1 MTQRTLLSTLRL
13 TALIAAAPLLPLTQ
27 GASAQ
32 VHHHPDGRPWK
43 QKANRGPDAEVPGWY
58 YGLGVTGIR
67 VQLDEERPSHLLV
80 KHVFEG
86 SPAQKKVK
94 VGDWITGAGGAAFET
109 PHRNG
114 YGMKVFGPQGPIA
127 DFAAALDAGLA
138 GKGSSHSLS
147 VTIDRDGKE
156 KEVKLKLPS
165 KALPYAE
172 TFPFDCKQSEARREF
187 LLEYLLEN
195 QRDDGSFGHPVHNTF
210 APLALLSSGKP
221 KHMKAVR
228 KAARYHAKQT
238 KAEDEGGL
246 INWRYMAAAVVLSE
260 YYFATKEKWVL
271 PELQEVQTFLAASQY
286 MDPSQINPKAKESH
300 PGSYPKSP
308 EQQRGGW
315 GHITGFEGYGPI
327 AMLTGQ
333 GALAYSLMQRAG
345 IEVDEERHRAAYRF
359 LQRGT
364 GSNGYLWYAD
374 GVAGDENWA
383 DMGRTGASTIA
394 HWMSPFDGHDTFA
407 RRSAALMGDKP
418 DSFPDTHGS
427 PLLGMAYGA
436 LGASTHRP
444 SFEKL
449 MAANRWWFVLSE
461 CPDGTFHY
469 QPNRDNAGYGNDA
482 RLLASAVT
490 AFILS
495 IPDENLVI
503 TGKDKAKRPVSS
515 RSR

>member
-1 MTQRTLLSTLRL
+1 MTSSNPLRCVRLAAILL
-13 TALIAAAPLLPLTQ
+13 AAPFFPLTEDA
-27 GASAQ
+27 ASQ
-32 VHHHPDGRPWK
+32 VHHHPDGQPWK
-43 QKANRGPDAEVPGWY
+43 QKANRGPDAEVPGWF
-58 YGLGVTGIR
+58 YGLGVTGMR
-67 VQLDEERPSHLLV
+67 VQLDEDRPSHLLV

-86 SPAQKKVK
+86 SPAHRKVE
-94 VGDWITGAGGAAFET
+94 VGDWIVGAGGAAFGT

-114 YGMKVFGPQGPIA
+114 YGMDVFGPRGPIA

-138 GKGSSHSLS
+138 GKGSSHAVTVSL
-147 VTIDRDGKE
+147 DRDGKT

-165 KALPYAE
+165 KAQPYAE
-172 TFPFDCKQSEARREF
+172 TFPFECKQSETRLEF

-210 APLALLSSGKP
+210 APLALISSGKP
-221 KHMKAVR
+221 KHMKAAQ
-228 KAARYHAKQT
+228 KAARFHAQNT
-238 KAEDEGGL
+238 QAQDEGGL
-246 INWRYMAAAVVLSE
+246 INWRYMAAGVVLSE
-260 YYFATKEKWVL
+260 YYFATKERWVL
-271 PELQEVQTFLAASQY
+271 PELEEVYTFIKGSQY

-300 PGSYPKSP
+300 PGSYPTSN

-327 AMLTGQ
+327 AMLTGE
-333 GALAYSLMQRAG
+333 GALVYSLMQRAG
-345 IEVDEERHRAAYRF
+345 IEVDEEHHRAAYAF
-359 LQRGT
+359 LDRGT

-374 GVAGDENWA
+374 SVAGDDNWA

-394 HWMSPFDGHDTFA
+394 HWLSPFDGHDTFA
-407 RRSAALMGDKP
+407 KRSAALMGDEP
-418 DSFPDTHGS
+418 NSFPDTHGS

-436 LGASTHRP
+436 VGAAIHRP

-469 QPNRDNAGYGNDA
+469 QPNRDNAGYGDDA
-482 RLLASAVT
+482 RLLASTVT

-495 IPDENLVI
+495 IPNENLVI
-503 TGKDKAKRPVSS
+503 TGKDRAKRPVSS

>member
-1 MTQRTLLSTLRL
+1 MTHQRSSLVNRFAVLFL
-13 TALIAAAPLLPLTQ
+13 AAPVFPLTE

-32 VHHHPDGRPWK
+32 VHYYPDGRPWN
-43 QKANRGPDAEVPGWY
+43 QKAREGPDAAVNGWY
-58 YGLGVTGIR
+58 YGLGVTGLR

-86 SPAQKKVK
+86 SPAHKKVK
-94 VGDWITGAGGAAFET
+94 VGDWIVGAGGARFET

-114 YGMKVFGPQGPIA
+114 YGMNVFGPQGPMA

-138 GKGSSHSLS
+138 AKKNGHAVVL
-147 VTIDRDGKE
+147 VIDRNGKE
-156 KEVKLKLPS
+156 KEVKLKLPAKS
-165 KALPYAE
+165 RAYAE
-172 TFPFDCKQSEARREF
+172 SFPFDCKEAEARKEF
-187 LLEYLLEN
+187 LLEYLMEN

-210 APLALLSSGKP
+210 APLALLSSGKS
-221 KHMKAVR
+221 KHMKAAA
-228 KAARYHAKQT
+228 KAARFHAQNT

-246 INWRYMAAAVVLSE
+246 INWRYMAAGLVLAE
-260 YYFATKEKWVL
+260 YYFATEERWVL
-271 PELQEVQTFLAASQY
+271 PELEEVYTFIKGSQY

-300 PGSYPKSP
+300 PGSYPKSD

-327 AMLTGQ
+327 AMLTGE
-333 GALAYSLMQRAG
+333 GALVYSLMKRAG
-345 IEVDEERHRAAYRF
+345 IEVDEEQHRAAYAF
-359 LQRGT
+359 LDRGT

-394 HWMSPFDGHDTFA
+394 HWMSPFDGHESFA
-407 RRSAALMGDKP
+407 KRSAALMGDKP

-436 LGASTHRP
+436 LGAAIHRP

-482 RLLASAVT
+482 RLLASCVT

-495 IPDENLVI
+495 IPDQNLVV
-503 TGKDKAKRPVSS
+503 TGKDRAKRPATS